1 MRLYGRGEGEV
12 MNQQEWER
20 IMLEAGWVPRRDL
33 FGSIVEWSLRRGQ
46 RVVKISRLAAEP
58 YRQLGQTPAPF

>member
-1 MRLYGRGEGEV
+1 

-20 IMLEAGWVPRRDL
+20 VMLEAGWVPRRDL

-46 RVVKISRLAAEP
+46 RIVKISRLAAEP